1 MNRSIL
7 IAIHCKNPYFT
18 HGLKCLIEERIAPQ
32 LSRDGLKIAVAEN
45 PALLTKHHG
54 VSRIIN
60 LIDVRY
66 NGVNEFITPRSVT
79 RESVIF
85 SIIRDIVRIQVRGN
99 VYLIKNTLNCFL
111 KAIYNVLTNKVIASD
126 HITSFASLYLTFTE
140 RYIMNAIIAGRSIHD
155 IARSLNMCVKTVYTY
170 KYRAFTKCGIK
181 TLADV
186 FIVKNTILNTD
197 SKL

>member
-18 HGLKCLIEERIAPQ
+18 HGLKCLIEERIVPQ
-32 LSRDGLKIAVAEN
+32 LSSDGLKIAVVEN
-45 PALLTKHHG
+45 PASLTKHHG

-66 NGVNEFITPRSVT
+66 NGVNEFIKPSSIA

-85 SIIRDIVRIQVRGN
+85 SIIRDVVRIQVRGN
-99 VYLIKNTLNCFL
+99 VYLIKNTLNGFL
-111 KAIYNVLTNKVIASD
+111 EAIYNVLTYQVVATE
-126 HITSFASLYLTFTE
+126 HITSSASLYLTFTE
-140 RYIMNAIIAGRSIHD
+140 RYIMNAIIAGRSIRD
-155 IARSLNMCVKTVYTY
+155 IARSLDMCVKTVYTH
-170 KYRAFTKCGIK
+170 KYRAFTKCGIR

-186 FIVKNTILNTD
+186 FIIKNTILNTNT
-197 SKL
+197 KL

>member
-54 VSRIIN
+54 ASRIIN

-66 NGVNEFITPRSVT
+66 NGVNEFITPRSISM
-79 RESVIF
+79 ESVIF

-99 VYLIKNTLNCFL
+99 VYIIKNTLNCFL
-111 KAIYNVLTNKVIASD
+111 KAIYNVLTNKIIASD
-126 HITSFASLYLTFTE
+126 HITSFTSLYLTFTE
-140 RYIMNAIIAGRSIHD
+140 RYIMNAIIAGRNIPD

-181 TLADV
+181 NLADV